1 MIEIFDNFFN
11 EQDYLR
17 ITAESKVKWSLRQSR
32 VYKDLTDDFYTKHC
46 IKQIENKL
54 NKKVSLYRAY
64 SVGKFA
70 NVSDIQKIHA
80 DKNSTHTALFYVNPV
95 YDKSWLGGTII
106 WTDKPNYIEFKPN
119 RLVIF
124 KAELEHTGTVFKDS
138 KDSRIICVWK
148 INVE

>member
-46 IKQIENKL
+46 TKQIGSKL

-64 SVGKFA
+64 SVGVFA

-80 DKNSTHTALFYVNPV
+80 DKNSTHTALFYVNPI